1 MKRLS
6 LSLTLLTLTF
16 MSPLVPTQQ
25 AQAIPFLDVGPK
37 LGYGVGILSGDNTE
51 NIDSNTTITAFGMA
65 GSFDLVMLQLEVNVL
80 YLKAAYEQS
89 INILGAKTTTKDEAD
104 FLAIPIIGRFDI
116 SPIPMV
122 KLALGGGYE
131 RRFYLGDGDS
141 PELNYM
147 PLSVRADLKVPM
159 IGAVGIEG
167 RFNYQLGDDDIKN
180 NEFMVFLHAFL

>member
-16 MSPLVPTQQ
+16 MSALVPTQQ
-25 AQAIPFLDVGPK
+25 AQALPFLDVGPK

-51 NIDSNTTITAFGMA
+51 DIDSNTTITAFGVA
-65 GSFDLVMLQLEVNVL
+65 GSFDVVMLQLEVNVL
-80 YLKAAYEQS
+80 YLKAAYEQN
-89 INILGAKTTTKDEAD
+89 INILGTKTTAKSEAD

-180 NEFMVFLHAFL
+180 NELMVFLHAFL